1 MTTGHDANYYQ
12 SQLQPHLSEITNS
25 TVRIAVLELLKL
37 AKRKELGTASNANQ
51 TIKPGIK
58 QLDALKKSIDLSH
71 IEDTAGTNVKHLV
84 EGLIRYIEQ
93 LIKQA

>member
-1 MTTGHDANYYQ
+1 MATGHDAGYYQ
-12 SQLQPHLSEITNS
+12 SQLQPYLSKITNS

-58 QLDALKKSIDLSH
+58 QLDALKKSINFSH
-71 IEDTAGTNVKHLV
+71 IEDAAGTNAKRLV